1 MGDERGACR
10 TYRLSAARGSDLGVT
25 CRNDPVSA
33 MAALV
38 NRTIS
43 PPCKLSNSNASRRCR
58 KLRELPQVRF
68 DPSIGGKA
76 YVKLNGDRSI

>member
-1 MGDERGACR
+1 
-10 TYRLSAARGSDLGVT
+10 
-25 CRNDPVSA
+25 

-43 PPCKLSNSNASRRCR
+43 PPCKLSNSNASRR

-68 DPSIGGKA
+68 DPSWGKA